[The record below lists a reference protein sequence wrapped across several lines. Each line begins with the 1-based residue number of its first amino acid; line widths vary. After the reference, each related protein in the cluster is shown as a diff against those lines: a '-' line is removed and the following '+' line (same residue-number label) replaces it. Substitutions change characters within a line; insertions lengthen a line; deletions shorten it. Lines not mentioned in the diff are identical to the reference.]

1 MVLFSLQDKYFS
13 RVYGEE
19 EDFSACKMI
28 RIGRL
33 IQPVESQ
40 DIGVITLGCAAL
52 DGLETRKKNQTSEK
66 TFSDAEQR
74 KRTLAAHR
82 EPIMESRSEKYK

>member
-40 DIGVITLGCAAL
+40 DIGVITLGGAAL
-52 DGLETRKKNQTSEK
+52 DGLETRKKIRLV
-66 TFSDAEQR
+66 R
-74 KRTLAAHR
+74 KLLV
-82 EPIMESRSEKYK
+82 MLSRGKGPSLLIENP

>member
-19 EDFSACKMI
+19 EDFGACKMI

-40 DIGVITLGCAAL
+40 DIGVITLGGAAL
-52 DGLETRKKNQTSEK
+52 DGLETRKKIRLV
-66 TFSDAEQR
+66 R
-74 KRTLAAHR
+74 KLLV
-82 EPIMESRSEKYK
+82 MLSRGKGPSLLIENP